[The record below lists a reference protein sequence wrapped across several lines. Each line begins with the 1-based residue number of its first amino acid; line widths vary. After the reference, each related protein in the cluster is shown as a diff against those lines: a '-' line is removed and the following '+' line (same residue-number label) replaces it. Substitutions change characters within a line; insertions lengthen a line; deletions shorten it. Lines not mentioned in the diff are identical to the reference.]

1 MFFPTLPRHGSP
13 ATMVRFA
20 ANRREG
26 TAIPSNQSSDVEDDG
41 FQHSSNRA
49 GTPEEPESKGLA
61 GILKKTFSGFTLPSL
76 SAQTEEPAESSVK
89 PRRAR
94 FEPGKPYLRQ
104 RISTRKLPKSAD
116 AKTSATT
123 SKAKAAELEGIEEG
137 SDSDGHTSAGE
148 SLFAKSVRSLR
159 LDDDPPTLP
168 SPLGDTGNLGR
179 SPHRSAESSTL
190 ATKFPSQLPSAG
202 ISAKSTRPSSRRQT
216 VSMQDAQRPNVQRPN
231 VQRHVS
237 FQELSASSDSED
249 QAGLT
254 DSDEMST
261 DTKALYAEDNSSSSG
276 KSGSEDEQPLHVVR
290 GFAPMPYAERR
301 EPLTQQPAVIVTA
314 EEGML
319 SKGIKGAQGTHSP
332 RKPTT
337 KRSMDLAEYRE
348 AEAGLRKKVDQE
360 ALDASHALSQ
370 ALNEKL
376 SKLSPRNLG
385 KLSLRFEYEL
395 LGNEARKNNLFN
407 SLGLTRIP
415 ESETGGIDEARA
427 ELESQRQAL
436 TKDLDELEQ
445 HLPFKLK
452 GLTEQE
458 IDEKLQEYISKHPK
472 HAKQFDAHKDDLFV
486 RRQQL
491 MEKLAKLDALEGK
504 YQRLLVKGDKID
516 GKIGVY
522 RAFRHNDILGQ
533 LEDIPENS
541 EERDILKAHLA
552 SNYTL
557 PEMLGVKKEL
567 QEKARE
573 SQKRNDRMH
582 SDLQHKDRQLSQ
594 QFLSEDGDS
603 EPEYVTPSVA
613 RASTRPARR
622 NSSERLRRSD
632 KAGSPKASHRMAK
645 DAQTAQDEQL
655 TFLDSIIRRQMTTR
669 DNIFTQV
676 NRYLKRYVGQDLKEP
691 VEKLGKRYTLAD
703 LVSARTELQ
712 LQPAEMRLINKA
724 IESKFTKK
732 STK

>member
-1 MFFPTLPRHGSP
+1 MGVL
-13 ATMVRFA
+13 V
-20 ANRREG
+20 
-26 TAIPSNQSSDVEDDG
+26 
-41 FQHSSNRA
+41 
-49 GTPEEPESKGLA
+49 L
-61 GILKKTFSGFTLPSL
+61 GIH
-76 SAQTEEPAESSVK
+76 
-89 PRRAR
+89 
-94 FEPGKPYLRQ
+94 YLR
-104 RISTRKLPKSAD
+104 
-116 AKTSATT
+116 
-123 SKAKAAELEGIEEG
+123 
-137 SDSDGHTSAGE
+137 
-148 SLFAKSVRSLR
+148 SLQ
-159 LDDDPPTLP
+159 LDDEPPTLP

-190 ATKFPSQLPSAG
+190 ATKYPSQLPSAG
-202 ISAKSTRPSSRRQT
+202 ISANPTRPSSRRPT
-216 VSMQDAQRPNVQRPN
+216 VSMSSAQRPDI
-231 VQRHVS
+231 QRHVS
-237 FQELSASSDSED
+237 FQERSESSESED
-249 QAGLT
+249 LAGLT
-254 DSDEMST
+254 DEGEMSPA
-261 DTKALYAEDNSSSSG
+261 TKALYSLSSSSQE
-276 KSGSEDEQPLHVVR
+276 SGSEDQEQPLQPLHVVR
-290 GFAPMPYAERR
+290 GFSPVPYAERR
-301 EPLTQQPAVIVTA
+301 ELLPQQPAVIVTA

-319 SKGIKGAQGTHSP
+319 SKGIKGAQGTRSP
-332 RKPTT
+332 KKPTT
-337 KRSMDLAEYRE
+337 KRSMDLAKYRE

-370 ALNEKL
+370 ALNKQL

-385 KLSLRFEYEL
+385 KISLRFEYEL

-452 GLTEQE
+452 GLTEQQ
-458 IDEKLQEYISKHPK
+458 INEKLQAYISKHPK
-472 HAKQFDAHKDDLFV
+472 HAKKLDAHKDDLFV
-486 RRQQL
+486 QLQQL

-504 YQRLLVKGDKID
+504 YQRLLVRGDKID

-522 RAFRHNDILGQ
+522 RAFRHNDILGK
-533 LEDIPENS
+533 LEDIPENF

-582 SDLQHKDRQLSQ
+582 PDLQHKDRQLSQ
-594 QFLSEDGDS
+594 QLLSEDGDS

-613 RASTRPARR
+613 KASMRPARR
-622 NSSERLRRSD
+622 KSSERLRRSD
-632 KAGSPKASHRMAK
+632 KGGSPKASRRMAK

-655 TFLDSIIRRQMTTR
+655 TFLDSIIRRQNTTR

-676 NRYLKRYVGQDLKEP
+676 KGYLDQDLGKEA
-691 VEKLGKRYTLAD
+691 VEILRKRYTLAD

-712 LQPAEMRLINKA
+712 QVLKPAEMRLINKA